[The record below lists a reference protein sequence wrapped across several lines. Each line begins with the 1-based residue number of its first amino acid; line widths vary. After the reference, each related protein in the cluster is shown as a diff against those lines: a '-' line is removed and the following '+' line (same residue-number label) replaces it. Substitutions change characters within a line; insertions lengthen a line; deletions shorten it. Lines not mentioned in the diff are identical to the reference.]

1 MKGKSLFDFPI
12 HLGMGAKAVAE
23 PEFTGP
29 EWYDEYVERHGDDL
43 DEGRIV
49 SLFRFEESWSSWEV
63 HPFGDE
69 VVCVIQGYMTLL
81 QELPDGSQQSHEL
94 GPGAYTNNPPGTWH
108 TADTDVPVVALFITA
123 GKGTDHRPR

>member
-81 QELPDGSQQSHEL
+81 QELPDGSQQSHEV
-94 GPGAYTNNPPGTWH
+94 
-108 TADTDVPVVALFITA
+108 ADAFRSA
-123 GKGTDHRPR
+123 FSKGIYFNTRIRDHFPYREIAREGQATES